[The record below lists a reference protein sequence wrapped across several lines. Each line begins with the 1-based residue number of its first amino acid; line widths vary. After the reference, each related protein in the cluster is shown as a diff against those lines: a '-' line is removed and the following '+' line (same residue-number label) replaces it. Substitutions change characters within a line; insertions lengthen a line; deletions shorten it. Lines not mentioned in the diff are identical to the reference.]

1 MQQREMHPGE
11 WRPKHSHWLIACAV
25 ILPTFIE
32 VLDTTIVSVAIM
44 NIAGSLS
51 SSYEETLWVSTSY
64 LVANAI
70 ILPASAWLATFLGR
84 KRYLMASIALFTV
97 SLFLCGAAPSLN
109 LLVLARVIQG
119 VAGGGLGPLSQ
130 AIITESFPPK
140 QAGLGMAV
148 YGMGVVIAPVVGP
161 VAGGWMLLH
170 YSWPW
175 MFYVEIPFC
184 ILALLMVSAFVEDPP
199 YVRGETPGKIDLTGF
214 AFMALWLGTL
224 QVILDKGQTWDWFSS
239 NIIVV
244 LASVSLIT
252 MVAFV
257 VWEVWGTDTP
267 IVDLRVLT
275 HWNFTIG
282 VALLGFFMA
291 GMYAVMMAHPQFLQA
306 VLGYTAYDS
315 GLVQSPRG
323 IGSILSFPIAGL
335 LMMRFDPRK
344 ICALGIVIFAAGT
357 YQLHAL
363 NLEITIANMVPACL
377 IQSVGLGFIFVPLM
391 AIPMAGLNKSEVGNA
406 SGIFNLSRNVGG
418 AIGISLISTYITRNA
433 HLQHSRLVGHL
444 TPYDAAYQIST
455 TQVSHLFGS
464 VFGQANAMEH
474 THGVFG
480 GLLAQQTAILSFS
493 NAFLLIAFGLL
504 ALTPVVFLLRKVDVS
519 SGPGMVH

>member
-1 MQQREMHPGE
+1 MQQTQTPPGE

-70 ILPASAWLATFLGR
+70 ILPASAWLATFFGR
-84 KRYLMASIALFTV
+84 KRYLMGSIVLFTG

-109 LLVLARVIQG
+109 FLVLARVIQG

-130 AIITESFPPK
+130 AIITESFPK
-140 QAGLGMAV
+140 NQTGLGMAV

-161 VAGGWMLLH
+161 IAGGWMLLH

-184 ILALLMVSAFVEDPP
+184 ILALLLVAVVVEDPP
-199 YVRGETPGKIDLTGF
+199 YVRGEKAGKIDLAGF
-214 AFMALWLGTL
+214 GFMALWLGAL

-239 NIIVV
+239 NLIVV
-244 LASVSLIT
+244 LASIAFVS
-252 MVAFV
+252 MVAFI
-257 VWEVWGTDTP
+257 VWELWGTDTP
-267 IVDLRVLT
+267 IVDLRVLGN
-275 HWNFTIG
+275 WNFSIG
-282 VALLGFFMA
+282 TALLGFFMA
-291 GMYAVMMAHPQFLQA
+291 GMYAVMMAHPQFLQS

-344 ICALGIVIFAAGT
+344 ICALGILIFAAGT
-357 YQLHAL
+357 YQLHTL
-363 NLEITIANMVPACL
+363 NLEIAMGNMVPACL

-391 AIPMAGLNKSEVGNA
+391 ALPMAGLKKAEVGNA

-418 AIGISLISTYITRNA
+418 AIGISLISTYITRNIPVQQVQLA
-433 HLQHSRLVGHL
+433 SHL
-444 TPYDAAYQIST
+444 TPYDTGYQIAT
-455 TQVSHLFGS
+455 TQISHSFGA
-464 VFGQANAMEH
+464 VYGNANALEH
-474 THGVFG
+474 AHGVLG
-480 GLLAQQTAILSFS
+480 GLLAQQTAIVAFS
-493 NAFLLIAFGLL
+493 NCFLLIAL
-504 ALTPVVFLLRKVDVS
+504 ALLMLTPFVFFMRKVDLS
-519 SGPGMVH
+519 NGPAIMH